1 MAINN
6 IKLRIAT
13 HPDLVTVGVAIAW
26 LTEDQNWIE
35 VYNALNALNSG
46 GALTPYAPATTYEL
60 NDFVSY
66 SNNIWKYIGASPSAG
81 NTPVV
86 PSAFWE
92 LSSIGALTHLQN
104 SDTFLSQ
111 GTADEVSAV
120 VAAELIN
127 NQVIS
132 LDLLSFQNLYAA
144 ETLKK
149 NRVYKITDQNEGW
162 FIHTNDNAQ
171 PDRHGVALIRVPRYE
186 SVAIFGGWQMSP
198 ATFGLGVK
206 VYWEQSVYNNLTGT
220 NLATTP
226 DVDVVNWAVI
236 ASTNNTYYK
245 DEAVSVM
252 FSRDFSLIQ
261 SLTDQDNNRSD
272 NFFYQF
278 LLGSIGNLYVYNNN
292 FINAYG
298 DTYQYSGLAFANNT
312 VINSTLAAYNGN
324 ASNIEGNILKR
335 AFITVNDSLLGGQP
349 NIQANVFKNIAL
361 EFASTRDI
369 QANSFELK
377 PKLNQT
383 PAIVMPDRDFIEEVV
398 TPFDSTIVEELAF
411 DGITKADIDDVFGEY
426 KYLIGDIVLTS
437 ANVGELIDEFIFTN
451 YSKGQ
456 RKRIYPAAGLSLDFS
471 TIAVASVPSAGQF
484 YSSSVATGYTL
495 VGDNHDYIEIVDT
508 FDFGAGV
515 AFKIEIYINQ

>member
-35 VYNALNALNSG
+35 VYNALNALNNG

-104 SDTFLSQ
+104 SDTFLAQ

-120 VAAELIN
+120 DAAELIN

-132 LDLLSFQNLYAA
+132 LDLFSFQNLYGA

-162 FIHTNDNAQ
+162 LIHTNDNAQ
-171 PDRHGVALIRVPRYE
+171 PDRHGVALVRVPRYD

-206 VYWEQSVYNNLTGT
+206 VYWQQSVYNHLTAT
-220 NLATTP
+220 NLVTPP
-226 DVDVVNWAVI
+226 DVDAVNWAVV
-236 ASTNNTYYK
+236 ASSNDTYYK

-252 FSRDFSLIQ
+252 FSRDISLIQ
-261 SLTDQDNNRSD
+261 SLIDQDNNRSD
-272 NFFYQF
+272 NFFYQS
-278 LLGSIGNLYVYNNN
+278 LLGSIGNPYVTNNN

-298 DTYQYSGLAFANNT
+298 DTHQYSGLSFANNT
-312 VINSTLAAYNGN
+312 VINSALAATNGN
-324 ASNIEGNILKR
+324 ASSIEGNILER
-335 AFITVNDSLLGGQP
+335 AFITINDSLLGGQP
-349 NIQANVFKNIAL
+349 NLQANVFKNIAL
-361 EFASTRDI
+361 EFGFTRDI
-369 QANSFELK
+369 QSNSFELK
-377 PKLNQT
+377 PKLIQT

-411 DGITKADIDDVFGEY
+411 DGLTKADIDDIFGDY

-437 ANVGELIDEFIFTN
+437 ANAGELIDEFIFTN

-456 RKRIYPAAGLSLDFS
+456 RKRIYPAAGLSLDFT
-471 TIAVASVPSAGQF
+471 TIAVASVQSGEF
-484 YSSSVATGYTL
+484 YSDSAVAGYTL

-508 FDFGAGV
+508 FDFGSGV
-515 AFKIEIYINQ
+515 AFKIEIHINS